1 MPERSGHVAQ
11 GPSRRILLAE
21 DSRLN
26 QRVATA
32 MLENLG
38 CRVDVVGD
46 GAEAVKAAALEPYH
60 AIFMDCQ
67 IPVLD
72 GYQATREIR
81 RNEGAARHTPIVGVT
96 ASALSSA
103 RERSLAAGM
112 DDHLTKP
119 LTRESLATALSRWT
133 AGGLTPVAAIEA
145 DEHRSTAA
153 PATTLAGG
161 AARVLDAEV
170 IARLKRLGEDAG
182 QDLLGEL
189 TTIFLADAD
198 IRMAELRTAIAE
210 EDATTVARLAHTLS
224 GASASIGATD
234 LANLFLDLERRAM
247 AGDLTGDR
255 SAQLGHP
262 DVGVGQE
269 DSCGLGPAHPALRPL
284 RVVSGVR

>member
-1 MPERSGHVAQ
+1 MALGYREVSGIKLEYGLIRNHYVGRTFINPTQDHRIAKVKIKFNP
-11 GPSRRILLAE
+11 GPRR
-21 DSRLN
+21 DRG
-26 QRVATA
+26 QVR
-32 MLENLG
+32 
-38 CRVDVVGD
+38 RRR
-46 GAEAVKAAALEPYH
+46 YH

-198 IRMAELRTAIAE
+198 IRMAELRICDRRRRRHNSRSPRTHAE
-210 EDATTVARLAHTLS
+210 RSECQYRCDRPGKPVPRSGETGNGRRLDRRGNAR
-224 GASASIGATD
+224 GAGRGRGRTGTSCAPAE
-234 LANLFLDLERRAM
+234 AN
-247 AGDLTGDR
+247 
-255 SAQLGHP
+255 
-262 DVGVGQE
+262 
-269 DSCGLGPAHPALRPL
+269 AL
-284 RVVSGVR
+284 